1 MKGVQLLPPPL
12 QRLRGRRNGDSEPE
26 QQPGS
31 FQAHIQQLVLGGAG
45 REVILPSVIE
55 EGAVSLLSSE
65 SPGPLGEPSVWH
77 LCVPF
82 LYNDTETH
90 LSFLEEFFKCYSFL

>member
-1 MKGVQLLPPPL
+1 MLLC
-12 QRLRGRRNGDSEPE
+12 S
-26 QQPGS
+26 S
-31 FQAHIQQLVLGGAG
+31 FLIGNIKVTSAG